1 MSTDT
6 WNKTQAAT
14 CLIVMDL
21 IFFPFHFLFPF
32 SLCHDP
38 NVNCISWPYNQ
49 SYSLCSTLVC
59 TKSATTNMEWREYY
73 HNLDYKQCDLRSVP
87 SAWLSG
93 DFFLIWSL
101 FYMYTKVCTWW
112 VVADISFVHLWHSVW
127 QVEIVLSWKSVKY
140 GVFFWKNRVLNSTS
154 ES

>member
-1 MSTDT
+1 MKQNTSGDMSHCHGP
-6 WNKTQAAT
+6 N
-14 CLIVMDL
+14 
-21 IFFPFHFLFPF
+21 FFPFHFLFPF

-38 NVNCISWPYNQ
+38 NVNCFSWPYNQ

-93 DFFLIWSL
+93 
-101 FYMYTKVCTWW
+101 
-112 VVADISFVHLWHSVW
+112 
-127 QVEIVLSWKSVKY
+127 
-140 GVFFWKNRVLNSTS
+140 VFFFNLEPFLYVYKSLHLVSSSRHFFCSFMTFCVASWNCPFMKKCQIWCFFVWKNRVLNSTS